1 MLLAIRG
8 GSFPPTCRH
17 SQATAP
23 GVWNSRLV
31 QAAIT
36 EATRSTQSV
45 SAPTITAPPAR
56 QSLAEPAE
64 TAKKKKKKAKK
75 RRAADSLS
83 ELPISAGKPAHEGP
97 PPPQEE
103 EAQKD

>member
-1 MLLAIRG
+1 M
-8 GSFPPTCRH
+8 P
-17 SQATAP
+17 QATAP

-64 TAKKKKKKAKK
+64 TANEKNKK

-83 ELPISAGKPAHEGP
+83 VLPISAGKPAHE
-97 PPPQEE
+97 E
-103 EAQKD
+103 EAQID